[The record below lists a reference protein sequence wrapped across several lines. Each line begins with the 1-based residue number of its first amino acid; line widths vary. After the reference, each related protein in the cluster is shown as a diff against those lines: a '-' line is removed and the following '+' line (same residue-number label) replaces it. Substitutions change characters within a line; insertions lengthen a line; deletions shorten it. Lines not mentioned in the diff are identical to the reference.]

1 MATQIN
7 LALQGGGSHGAFT
20 WGVLDK
26 LLEDG
31 RLQFDGVCA
40 CSAGSMNA
48 VALAYGYQTGGADG
62 ARECLAN
69 FWRDIHLAG
78 RMFNPVKRNPWSW
91 LKPGSSS
98 PASYFMLDSLTR
110 FLSPYQFNPLDINP
124 LRDVLEK
131 SIDFEVLQ
139 RCDAMRLFI
148 STTQVRTGQVK
159 VFENAQI
166 SADVVLASAC
176 LPRLFKAV
184 EIDGEH
190 YWDGGYMGNPSLFP
204 LFYKTDTRDILLVH
218 VNPVEREE
226 LPNTP
231 TSIETRLNEIT
242 FNSSLIKDMRAIAF
256 VKKLL
261 QNDMLNDKYKDR
273 YKNILLH
280 AIEADALLHLG
291 SKSKSNIEWKFLT
304 DLRDKGR
311 ESAEQWLE
319 QHISAVG
326 VRDSVDLEQAF
337 LGTVGAMFAKPNR

>member
-1 MATQIN
+1 MTTKIN

-31 RLQFDGVCA
+31 RLTFDGVCA

-48 VALAYGYQTGGADG
+48 VALAYGFHSGGADG
-62 ARECLAN
+62 ARESLAK

-78 RMFNPVKRNPWSW
+78 RIFNPVKRSPWSW
-91 LKPGSSS
+91 MKPNSSN
-98 PASYFMLDSLTR
+98 PASYFMLDSMTR

-131 SIDFEVLQ
+131 SIDFEALQ
-139 RCDAMRLFI
+139 HCDSMRLFI
-148 STTQVRTGQVK
+148 STTQVRTGHVK
-159 VFENAQI
+159 IFENAQI
-166 SADVVLASAC
+166 NADVVLASAC

-204 LFYKTDTRDILLVH
+204 LFYKTDTSDILLVH
-218 VNPVEREE
+218 VNPSEREQ

-261 QNDMLNDKYKDR
+261 QNDMLNEKYKDR
-273 YKNILLH
+273 YKNVLLH
-280 AIEADALLHLG
+280 EVKADALLDLG
-291 SKSKSNIEWKFLT
+291 SKSKSNIEWNFLT
-304 DLRDKGR
+304 DLRDRGR
-311 ESAEQWLE
+311 DSAEAWLKL
-319 QHISAVG
+319 HHDDVG
-326 VRDSVDLEQAF
+326 VRDSVNLEEAF
-337 LGTVGAMFAKPNR
+337 LGTVGQMFSNEA